1 MGEYIP
7 PSAFYTFDPIRYDPL
22 LLIEPILSSIGGDHT
37 EIKRVVQHSNEIKNL
52 VEGKEALYDH
62 STMLFLTAIDWKEG
76 GGPPE
81 PLDNGVARD
90 RIGRFPSDS
99 GNAIEYIL
107 EFTKEK
113 EEGLLFHE
121 LLIKLTNGLSPEN
134 LGEEGFNVGFAGME
148 LLGWLNHEEVG
159 ILLQNMQSGKWII
172 KSNETIDGGVRDS
185 LRHLQTLLKAAN
197 RRGCGILMRRH
208 N

>member
-7 PSAFYTFDPIRYDPL
+7 TSAFYTFDPIRYDPI
-22 LLIEPILSSIGGDHT
+22 LLIEPILSSIGGDHK
-37 EIKRVVQHSNEIKNL
+37 EIKKIVQYSNEIKNL
-52 VEGKEALYDH
+52 VEGKEAPYDH
-62 STMLFLTAIDWKEG
+62 STMLFLTIMDWKEG
-76 GGPPE
+76 GGSPE
-81 PLDNGVARD
+81 PLDNGIARD

-107 EFTKEK
+107 EFTREN
-113 EEGLLFHE
+113 EEEILFHE

-134 LGEEGFNVGFAGME
+134 LGEEGFNRGFAGME
-148 LLGWLNHEEVG
+148 LLGWLNNEDVKL
-159 ILLQNMQSGKWII
+159 LLQTMQSGKWVI

-208 N
+208 H

>member
-7 PSAFYTFDPIRYDPL
+7 PSAFYTFDPIRYDPI
-22 LLIEPILSSIGGDHT
+22 LLIEPILSSIGGDHK
-37 EIKRVVQHSNEIKNL
+37 EIKKIVQYSNEIKNL
-52 VEGKEALYDH
+52 IEGKESPYDH

-76 GGPPE
+76 GGTPE
-81 PLDNGVARD
+81 PLDNGIARD
-90 RIGRFPSDS
+90 RIGRFPSDT

-113 EEGLLFHE
+113 EGEFFFHE

-134 LGEEGFNVGFAGME
+134 LGEEGFDRGFAGME
-148 LLGWLNHEEVG
+148 LLGWINHEEVG
-159 ILLQNMQSGKWII
+159 QLLRSMQSGKWII
-172 KSNETIDGGVRDS
+172 KSKETIDGGVRDS

-197 RRGCGILMRRH
+197 RRKCGILMRRH
-208 N
+208 Q

>member
-7 PSAFYTFDPIRYDPL
+7 PSAFYTFDPIRYDPI

-37 EIKRVVQHSNEIKNL
+37 EIKKIVQYSNEIKNL
-52 VEGKEALYDH
+52 VEGKEAPYDH
-62 STMLFLTAIDWKEG
+62 STMLFLAIMDWKEG
-76 GGPPE
+76 GGPSE
-81 PLDNGVARD
+81 PLDNGIARD

-107 EFTKEK
+107 EFTRENEK
-113 EEGLLFHE
+113 EILFHE

-134 LGEEGFNVGFAGME
+134 LGEEGFNRGFAGME
-148 LLGWLNHEEVG
+148 LLGWLNNEDVKL
-159 ILLQNMQSGKWII
+159 LLQTMQSGKWVI

-208 N
+208 H

>member
-7 PSAFYTFDPIRYDPL
+7 PSAFYTFDPIRYDPI

-37 EIKRVVQHSNEIKNL
+37 EIKKIVQYSNEIKNL
-52 VEGKEALYDH
+52 VEGKEAPYDH
-62 STMLFLTAIDWKEG
+62 STMLFLAIMDWKEG
-76 GGPPE
+76 GGPSE
-81 PLDNGVARD
+81 PLDNGIARD

-107 EFTKEK
+107 EFTRENEK
-113 EEGLLFHE
+113 EILFHE

-134 LGEEGFNVGFAGME
+134 LGEEGFNRGFAGME
-148 LLGWLNHEEVG
+148 LLGWLNNEDVKL
-159 ILLQNMQSGKWII
+159 LLQTMQSGKWVI
-172 KSNETIDGGVRDS
+172 KSNESIDGGVRDS
-185 LRHLQTLLKAAN
+185 LRHLQALLKAAN

-208 N
+208 H

>member
-7 PSAFYTFDPIRYDPL
+7 PSAFYTFDPIRYDPI
-22 LLIEPILSSIGGDHT
+22 LLIEPILSSIGGDHK
-37 EIKRVVQHSNEIKNL
+37 EIKKIVQYSNEIKNL
-52 VEGKEALYDH
+52 VEGKEAPYDH
-62 STMLFLTAIDWKEG
+62 STMLFLTIMDWKEG
-76 GGPPE
+76 GGSPE
-81 PLDNGVARD
+81 PLDNGIARD

-107 EFTKEK
+107 EFTREN
-113 EEGLLFHE
+113 EEEILFHE

-134 LGEEGFNVGFAGME
+134 LGEEGFNRGFAGME
-148 LLGWLNHEEVG
+148 LLGWLNNEDVKL
-159 ILLQNMQSGKWII
+159 LLQTMQSGKWVI

-208 N
+208 H

>member
-7 PSAFYTFDPIRYDPL
+7 PSAFYTFDPIRYDPI
-22 LLIEPILSSIGGDHT
+22 LLIEPILSSIGGDHN
-37 EIKRVVQHSNEIKNL
+37 EIKKIVQYSNEIKNL
-52 VEGKEALYDH
+52 VEGKEAPYDH
-62 STMLFLTAIDWKEG
+62 STMLFLTIMDWKEG
-76 GGPPE
+76 GGSPE
-81 PLDNGVARD
+81 PLDNGIARD

-107 EFTKEK
+107 EFTREN
-113 EEGLLFHE
+113 EEEILFHE

-134 LGEEGFNVGFAGME
+134 LGEEGFNRGFAGME
-148 LLGWLNHEEVG
+148 LLGWLNNEDVKL
-159 ILLQNMQSGKWII
+159 LLQTMQSGKWVI

-208 N
+208 H

>member
-7 PSAFYTFDPIRYDPL
+7 PSAFYTFDPIRYDPI
-22 LLIEPILSSIGGDHT
+22 LLIEPILSSIGGDHK
-37 EIKRVVQHSNEIKNL
+37 EIKKIVQYSNEIKNL
-52 VEGKEALYDH
+52 VEGKEAPYDH
-62 STMLFLTAIDWKEG
+62 STMLFLTIMDWKEG
-76 GGPPE
+76 GGSPE
-81 PLDNGVARD
+81 PLDNGIARD

-107 EFTKEK
+107 EFTREN
-113 EEGLLFHE
+113 EEGILFHE

-134 LGEEGFNVGFAGME
+134 LGEEGFNRGFAGME
-148 LLGWLNHEEVG
+148 LLGWLNNEDVKL
-159 ILLQNMQSGKWII
+159 LLQTMKNGKWVI

-208 N
+208 H

>member
-7 PSAFYTFDPIRYDPL
+7 PSAFYTFDPIRYDPI
-22 LLIEPILSSIGGDHT
+22 LLIEPILSSIGGDHK
-37 EIKRVVQHSNEIKNL
+37 EIKKIVQYSNEIKNL
-52 VEGKEALYDH
+52 IEGKESPYDH

-76 GGPPE
+76 GGTPE
-81 PLDNGVARD
+81 PLDNGIARD
-90 RIGRFPSDS
+90 RIGRFPSDT

-113 EEGLLFHE
+113 EGEIFFHE

-134 LGEEGFNVGFAGME
+134 LGEEGFDRGFAGME
-148 LLGWLNHEEVG
+148 LLGWINHEEVG
-159 ILLQNMQSGKWII
+159 QLLRSMQSGKWII
-172 KSNETIDGGVRDS
+172 KSKETIDGGVRYS

-197 RRGCGILMRRH
+197 RRKCGILMRRH
-208 N
+208 Q

>member
-7 PSAFYTFDPIRYDPL
+7 PSAFYTFDPIRYDPI
-22 LLIEPILSSIGGDHT
+22 LLIEPILSSIGGDHK
-37 EIKRVVQHSNEIKNL
+37 EIKKIVQYSNEIKNL
-52 VEGKEALYDH
+52 VEGKEAPYDH
-62 STMLFLTAIDWKEG
+62 STMLFLTIMDWKEG
-76 GGPPE
+76 GGSPE
-81 PLDNGVARD
+81 PLDNGIARD

-107 EFTKEK
+107 EFTREN
-113 EEGLLFHE
+113 EEEILFHE

-134 LGEEGFNVGFAGME
+134 LGEEGFNRGFAGME
-148 LLGWLNHEEVG
+148 LLGWLNNEDVKL
-159 ILLQNMQSGKWII
+159 LLQTMQSGKWVI
-172 KSNETIDGGVRDS
+172 KSNESIDGGVRDS

-208 N
+208 H

>member
-7 PSAFYTFDPIRYDPL
+7 PSAFYTFDPIRYDPI

-37 EIKRVVQHSNEIKNL
+37 EIKKIVQYSNEIKNL
-52 VEGKEALYDH
+52 VEGKEAPYDH
-62 STMLFLTAIDWKEG
+62 STMLFLAIMDWKEG
-76 GGPPE
+76 GGPSE
-81 PLDNGVARD
+81 PLDNGIARD

-107 EFTKEK
+107 EFTRENEK
-113 EEGLLFHE
+113 EILFHE

-134 LGEEGFNVGFAGME
+134 LGEEGFNRGFAGME
-148 LLGWLNHEEVG
+148 LLGWLNNEDVKL
-159 ILLQNMQSGKWII
+159 LLQTMQSGKWVI
-172 KSNETIDGGVRDS
+172 KSNESIDGGVRDS

-208 N
+208 H

>member
-7 PSAFYTFDPIRYDPL
+7 PSAFYTFDPIRYDPI
-22 LLIEPILSSIGGDHT
+22 LLIEPILSSIGGDHK
-37 EIKRVVQHSNEIKNL
+37 EIKKIVQYSNEIKNL
-52 VEGKEALYDH
+52 VEGKEAPYDH
-62 STMLFLTAIDWKEG
+62 STMLFLTIMDWKEG
-76 GGPPE
+76 GGSSE
-81 PLDNGVARD
+81 PLDNGIARD

-107 EFTKEK
+107 EFTREN
-113 EEGLLFHE
+113 EEEILFHE
-121 LLIKLTNGLSPEN
+121 LLIKLTNGLSPKN
-134 LGEEGFNVGFAGME
+134 LGEEGFNRGFAGME
-148 LLGWLNHEEVG
+148 LLGWLNNEDVKL
-159 ILLQNMQSGKWII
+159 LLQTMQSGKWVI

-208 N
+208 H

>member
-7 PSAFYTFDPIRYDPL
+7 PSAFYTFDPIRYDPI
-22 LLIEPILSSIGGDHT
+22 LLIEPILSSIGGDHK
-37 EIKRVVQHSNEIKNL
+37 EIKKIVQYSNEIKNL
-52 VEGKEALYDH
+52 VEGKEAPYDH
-62 STMLFLTAIDWKEG
+62 STMLFLTIMDWKEG
-76 GGPPE
+76 GGSPE
-81 PLDNGVARD
+81 PLDNGIARD

-107 EFTKEK
+107 EFTREN
-113 EEGLLFHE
+113 EEEILFHE

-134 LGEEGFNVGFAGME
+134 LGEEGFNRGFAGME
-148 LLGWLNHEEVG
+148 LLGWLNNEDVKL
-159 ILLQNMQSGKWII
+159 LLQTMQSGKWII

-208 N
+208 H

>member
-7 PSAFYTFDPIRYDPL
+7 PSAFYTFDPIRYDPI

-37 EIKRVVQHSNEIKNL
+37 EIKKIVQYSNEIKNL
-52 VEGKEALYDH
+52 VEGKEAPYDH
-62 STMLFLTAIDWKEG
+62 STMLFLAIMDWKEG
-76 GGPPE
+76 GVPSE
-81 PLDNGVARD
+81 PLDNGIARD

-107 EFTKEK
+107 EFTRENEK
-113 EEGLLFHE
+113 EILFHE

-134 LGEEGFNVGFAGME
+134 LGEEGFNRGFAGME
-148 LLGWLNHEEVG
+148 LLGWLNNEDVKL
-159 ILLQNMQSGKWII
+159 LLQTMQSGKWVI
-172 KSNETIDGGVRDS
+172 KSNESIDGGVRDS

-208 N
+208 H